1 MQHFL
6 AQIRH
11 VCSFHKIC
19 SFIVVVVV
27 VVVVCLGFFG
37 IVLDERLIRSQKF
50 HKNSLSSDYFI
61 SDKNEN

>member
-27 VVVVCLGFFG
+27 VVVVCLVFFG